1 MDVFVEV
8 IGETEKSLQFES
20 FFFSDYL
27 LYLFS
32 QKDSIMLHLS
42 YGMWFY
48 PWSCQL
54 PDFDYTAN
62 ESSYSSEI
70 NTEQQ
75 GSLVLCTWIS

>member
-42 YGMWFY
+42 YGMWF
-48 PWSCQL
+48 
-54 PDFDYTAN
+54 THGVV
-62 ESSYSSEI
+62 SYLI
-70 NTEQQ
+70 LTIQQ
-75 GSLVLCTWIS
+75 MNPPIAQK